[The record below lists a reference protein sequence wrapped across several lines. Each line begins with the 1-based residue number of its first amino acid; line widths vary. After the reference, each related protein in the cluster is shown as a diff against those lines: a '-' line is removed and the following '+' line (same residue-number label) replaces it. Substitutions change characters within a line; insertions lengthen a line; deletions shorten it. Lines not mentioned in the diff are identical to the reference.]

1 MKIKENKISSREHI
15 VKVTNRVMKA
25 TLELQLT
32 MADSDADEEED
43 VKPIEFLRTQQR
55 LVNKVLDYITN
66 TLKLNQKEKDKLD
79 DLEFSETVDIANHII
94 MRVQGL
100 SEEDINKAV
109 REAEQADDKSESE
122 AE

>member
-1 MKIKENKISSREHI
+1 MKIKESKISSREHI

-32 MADSDADEEED
+32 MAESDAEEKD
-43 VKPIEFLRTQQR
+43 VKPIEFLRTQQQ
-55 LVNKVLDYITN
+55 LVNKVRDYITN

-79 DLEFSETVDIANHII
+79 DLEFSESVDIANHII

-100 SEEDINKAV
+100 SEEDIKKAT
-109 REAEQADDKSESE
+109 REAEQADDKSEAE

>member
-1 MKIKENKISSREHI
+1 MKIKESKISSREHI

-32 MADSDADEEED
+32 MAESDAEEKD
-43 VKPIEFLRTQQR
+43 VKPIEFLRTQQQ

-79 DLEFSETVDIANHII
+79 DLEFSESVDIANHII

-100 SEEDINKAV
+100 SEEDIKKAT
-109 REAEQADDKSESE
+109 REAEQADDKSEAE

>member
-32 MADSDADEEED
+32 MAESDADEEED
-43 VKPIEFLRTQQR
+43 VKPIEFLRNQQR

-66 TLKLNQKEKDKLD
+66 TLKLNQKEKDNLD
-79 DLEFSETVDIANHII
+79 DLEFSESVDIANHII
-94 MRVQGL
+94 LRVQGL
-100 SEEDINKAV
+100 SEEDIKKA
-109 REAEQADDKSESE
+109 EAEQTDDKSEAE

>member
-32 MADSDADEEED
+32 MAESDAEEKD

-79 DLEFSETVDIANHII
+79 DLEFSESVDIANHII

-100 SEEDINKAV
+100 SEEDIKKET
-109 REAEQADDKSESE
+109 REAEQADDKSEAE

>member
-32 MADSDADEEED
+32 MAESDADEED
-43 VKPIEFLRTQQR
+43 VKPIEFLRTQQQ

-66 TLKLNQKEKDKLD
+66 TLKLNSKEKDKLD

-94 MRVQGL
+94 LRVQGL
-100 SEEDINKAV
+100 SEEDIKKA
-109 REAEQADDKSESE
+109 EAEQADDKSEAE

>member
-15 VKVTNRVMKA
+15 VKVTNRVMKD

-32 MADSDADEEED
+32 MAQVDAEEED
-43 VKPIEFLRTQQR
+43 VKPIEFLRKQQR

-94 MRVQGL
+94 LRVQGL
-100 SEEDINKAV
+100 SEEDIKKA
-109 REAEQADDKSESE
+109 ETEQADDKSEAE

>member
-32 MADSDADEEED
+32 MAESDAEEKD
-43 VKPIEFLRTQQR
+43 VKPIEFLRTQQQ

-79 DLEFSETVDIANHII
+79 DLEFSESVDIANHII

-100 SEEDINKAV
+100 SEEDIKKAT
-109 REAEQADDKSESE
+109 REAEQADDKSEAE

>member
-32 MADSDADEEED
+32 MAENDAEEED

-79 DLEFSETVDIANHII
+79 DLEFSESVDIANHII
-94 MRVQGL
+94 LRVQGL
-100 SEEDINKAV
+100 SEEDIKKA
-109 REAEQADDKSESE
+109 EAEQADDKSEAE

>member
-32 MADSDADEEED
+32 TAESDAEEKD
-43 VKPIEFLRTQQR
+43 VKPIEFLRTQQQ

-79 DLEFSETVDIANHII
+79 DLEFSESVDIANHII

-100 SEEDINKAV
+100 SEEDIKKAT
-109 REAEQADDKSESE
+109 REAEQADDKSEAE

>member
-32 MADSDADEEED
+32 MAESDAEEKD

-79 DLEFSETVDIANHII
+79 DLEFSESVDIANHII
-94 MRVQGL
+94 LRVQGL
-100 SEEDINKAV
+100 SEEDIKKA
-109 REAEQADDKSESE
+109 EAEQADDKSEAE